1 MSSTEKII
9 QLGDIIK
16 IIDPVNE
23 ILNENTFIID
33 YIDDTQLRLINVET
47 LGLITLKIEDGIVG
61 NGTITNII
69 LLSRSDEKGYAKQ
82 NGLLPGTWV
91 NILFDYTAPLII
103 TAEITNLEED
113 MIELKTFPG
122 GDILYINFGYK
133 GIPLD
138 LPIKN
143 IEIREKPE
151 KYEAA
156 ETPALEQ
163 PEAAETPALEQP
175 EATETQAIEQPEPEK
190 FEEPTNV
197 RTQLR
202 EIILKADQIRFGN
215 EELGTVVQYVDVGKS
230 KERYSIEDQTTD
242 LLDDLLSTIPN
253 IQRTESVLGNI
264 HTMIERF
271 KQLREQFSRFDKNG
285 NVTPIQNKARF
296 KPLEKYYQSFS
307 VPLLWIL
314 PIVKNNKKLY
324 DIDVGEE
331 DAQNLYSLQESLEE
345 MKEIIDN
352 YKTNTIVV
360 QNNKYASLFYDLNPY
375 FTPFDSLNDE
385 VNNEIIEKPVQCD
398 LTVLINNSGDNF
410 SYTSKKNNIYS
421 KRFLMG
427 KYNTGLTNLEA
438 SNFSGNQ
445 MTTTRNNLTN
455 PDIMSI
461 QSFIILPE
469 PVIRYSR
476 IHLPSTSLIDKSNLN
491 MCIFNYWNIFTKNA
505 QVKTVIIDDI
515 SEDLEFTDTL
525 MGYKLTYKDKL
536 IRPQIWGAKL
546 KEKTKKAVLAHEI
559 YVLYPTLRKM
569 INESHLEEIYY
580 TPKRKFEELGF
591 ANNIKEYV
599 LNASRE
605 DQEEFNKQELYEKFV
620 QTITPK
626 IKTLFQLM
634 KKYMNNQMS
643 VVDIVS
649 YLEPF
654 MVYSDNL
661 TYMQYKDMVS
671 FIDTKI
677 SEYNTKYINHSA
689 RFQELKKIKFSIPVM
704 SNPFSLY
711 NLLEY
716 NTKVTFLAN
725 YNITSNDIFTLNQS
739 ELLRVLSLKDCAK
752 LYTFYLSMQNI
763 KLMFPDDF
771 NSVFENNKKE
781 IEKSMKDVQDSCKTI
796 IVAKFYTSE
805 EELLLDNNKEIF
817 FDKKYDKTQYSFL
830 DDYEKEMENMDP
842 DKFVTFLVAKISE
855 KLKMNEQ
862 DSNYTAETL
871 IYGAKKILD
880 GQYAILY
887 NFYQMNEENEK
898 YLYYVRKNNVWELD
912 ESIDENVKS
921 DIPNVLC
928 NVQPNCISVPAKI
941 DETCENIELNKLELQ
956 NNTMNDILSQF
967 DEQYFVSLKEFQE
980 KMAKNLENYK
990 NIFDMLIQIE
1000 NNTTMKYNDRMYN
1013 LGLDLLHVSSQIV
1026 SPYAKLLEFILGQS
1040 NFIKIQSD
1048 IVKFATNCTRPA
1060 VGNETKHWLYCNKTG
1075 VELLPTFRYD
1085 MANAYLIDPL
1095 KYYDYVQK
1103 LIKDLDA
1110 QKSDDGDYWVDKY
1123 TGRNIIY
1130 VGYSAEEGYNQ
1141 GFRVSTRDVLEKEA
1155 GESIIPS
1162 NQTIKYTSAEMIAI
1176 NNIINTISVSMGI
1189 NLTNIEAQKEFIISN
1204 VTERIKTTLETKEL
1218 YKTKIIEMANK
1229 GVSIPSYNVLYNSTL
1244 LYYTFGMFL
1253 IAVQTN
1259 IPSIQTKKTFPG
1271 CVKSF
1276 SGYPFDGE
1284 GDMSSLNYLACIV
1297 YKIRS
1302 PVDPWSALARMKEQ
1316 SIASKI
1322 KNAVDNLL
1330 GLQNVKMKMDE
1341 KTLYLLTE
1349 TTNTIPTEH
1358 DVVNWRHFLPPLTPF
1373 KITHLINIST
1383 EFKNELVEDLKQG
1396 RRKQTEKIGMIES
1409 KNIQFSLAIQEEI
1422 YNVLRKKQLLLSKSS
1437 GEPYIENSCCNEN
1450 TMTTIQY
1457 FEKEAPHII
1466 EYNNIV
1472 NENSNRL
1479 LDIRFYSEAN
1489 TFSTNIN
1496 TKKKFPPINKEF
1508 EEVTIYTGFIQ
1519 FCHFKNLIPIG
1530 EDLLPFCNEKP
1541 DYINKTDSMLD
1552 MMQKLKNNG
1561 KNYTDKTFTRLLQM
1575 IARKNMYPID
1585 TNPPISSSIQRL
1597 TDTLEHSIDEM
1608 IDPELVSKMKTSID
1622 TFDIAT
1628 ASTTKEVKDLN
1639 NFLIR
1644 NIELMKAEIVNH
1656 ISKNKGSIT
1665 EKEIKMMKSFIVEMT
1680 VWADNKSNKIS
1691 NDSLYNS
1698 VDYYKTFIK
1707 NLAVVYPNI
1716 LLNKVEYEEVKIPT
1730 YWNLS
1735 QNHTRDIKK
1744 IIKNHYEGFKPFYN
1758 DKSLYNILVKIN
1770 LSSVNFLKLVDETP
1784 SFTSIKYKDTE
1795 WKPVFDERTS
1805 KFLFEYYL
1813 FRIMVY
1819 YIELSEE
1826 ADMVVKERIETDT
1839 FEDTGETNVIRG
1851 NIKGLKEKVSKLLLC
1866 FIKMMSSYKNT
1877 VDFSYEKIQDTVFK
1891 LKEKEKNMITDRLQ
1905 MKSDEEREIDTLLK
1919 KNKLGDWSKG
1929 LQKGLVEYDKDYYD
1943 KEKEFRENIQEF
1955 EEITQKG
1962 NREYEREDFEE
1973 MRDEIFEQKKNAEE
1987 IDKDVF
1993 DMSFMTDDYTDGNY
2007 YQDPEEENYN
2017 DYD

>member
-9 QLGDIIK
+9 QLGDVIK

-23 ILNENTFIID
+23 ILNENTFLID
-33 YIDDTQLRLINVET
+33 YIDETQLRIINVET
-47 LGLITLKIEDGIVG
+47 LGLITLKIENGIVG

-69 LLSRSDEKGYAKQ
+69 LLSRSSEKGYAKQ

-91 NILFDYTAPLII
+91 NILFDYSAPLII

-113 MIELKTFPG
+113 MIELKTFPE

-151 KYEAA
+151 K
-156 ETPALEQ
+156 
-163 PEAAETPALEQP
+163 
-175 EATETQAIEQPEPEK
+175 PEK
-190 FEEPTNV
+190 PELVSEKSEAYEIPPPLEKSDAISEAPEIQTLGEAPEIEAPHI
-197 RTQLR
+197 TAQIR
-202 EIILKADQIRFGN
+202 EIILKADQIRFGK

-253 IQRTESVLGNI
+253 IQRTESVLKNI

-271 KQLREQFSRFDKNG
+271 KQLREQFSRFDNG

-296 KPLEKYYQSFS
+296 KPLEKYYQSFQ

-331 DAQNLYSLQESLEE
+331 DTQNLFSLQESLEE
-345 MKEIIDN
+345 MTEIIDN

-360 QNNKYASLFYDLNPY
+360 QNNKYASLFFDLNPY
-375 FTPFDSLNDE
+375 FTPFTSLDE
-385 VNNEIIEKPVQCD
+385 VNNEIITEKPVQCD
-398 LTVLINNSGDNF
+398 LTVLINNSGDYF

-421 KRFLMG
+421 KKFLMG

-461 QSFIILPE
+461 ESFIILPE

-476 IHLPSTSLIDKSNLN
+476 IHLPSTSLLDKANLN
-491 MCIFNYWNIFTKNA
+491 MCIFNYWNIFTKNT

-546 KEKTKKAVLAHEI
+546 KEKTKQAVLAHEI
-559 YVLYPTLRKM
+559 YVLYPTLRKL

-591 ANNIKEYV
+591 ANNIKEFV
-599 LNASRE
+599 LNPSRE
-605 DQEEFNKQELYEKFV
+605 DQLEFNKQELYEKFI

-654 MVYSDNL
+654 MVYADNL

-671 FIDTKI
+671 FVNTKI
-677 SEYNTKYINHSA
+677 SEYNTKYVNLSM
-689 RFQELKKIKFSIPVM
+689 RFQEIKKIKFAIPII

-711 NLLEY
+711 NLVEDK
-716 NTKVTFLAN
+716 TSFLN
-725 YNITSNDIFTLNQS
+725 SYDINSKAVFTLNQS
-739 ELLRVLSLKDCAK
+739 EILRVLTLKDCAK

-763 KLMFPDDF
+763 KLMFPDEF
-771 NSVFENNKKE
+771 NSVFENKRE
-781 IEKSMKDVQDSCKTI
+781 IEKSMKDVQENCKNI
-796 IVAKFYTSE
+796 IISKFYTSE
-805 EELLLDNNKEIF
+805 EDLLLDNNKQIF
-817 FDKKYDKTQYSFL
+817 FDKKYDKTQYSFI
-830 DDYEKEMENMDP
+830 DDYAKEMENMDP
-842 DKFVTFLVAKISE
+842 DNFVSFLVGKISE
-855 KLKMNEQ
+855 KMKMNEN
-862 DSNYTAETL
+862 DANYMAETL
-871 IYGAKKILD
+871 IYGAKRVLD

-887 NFYQMNEENEK
+887 NFYQMNGENEK
-898 YLYYVRKNNVWELD
+898 YVYYVRKNNTWEID
-912 ESIDENVKS
+912 ASIDENVKS

-928 NVQPNCISVPAKI
+928 NTQPNCISVPAKI
-941 DETCENIELNKLELQ
+941 DETCENMELNKLEIQ
-956 NNTMNDILSQF
+956 NNTMNEMLSQF

-980 KMAKNLENYK
+980 KMARNLDNYK

-1000 NNTTMKYNDRMYN
+1000 NNTTMKYNDRMYQ
-1013 LGLDLLHVSSQIV
+1013 LGLDLLHVATQIV
-1026 SPYAKLLEFILGQS
+1026 SPYAKLLDFILGQS

-1048 IVKFATNCTRPA
+1048 IVKFTSICTRPA

-1075 VELLPTFRYD
+1075 VELLPTFKYD
-1085 MANAYLIDPL
+1085 MAYAYLMDPL
-1095 KYYDYVQK
+1095 KYYDYVQQ
-1103 LIKDLDA
+1103 LIKDLDS

-1130 VGYSAEEGYNQ
+1130 VGYSDEEGYNQ

-1162 NQTIKYTSAEMIAI
+1162 NQTIKYTSPEMIAI
-1176 NNIINTISVSMGI
+1176 NNIVNTISVSMGI

-1218 YKTKIIEMANK
+1218 YKIKIIEMANK
-1229 GVSIPSYNVLYNSTL
+1229 GVSIPSYDVLYNSTL

-1253 IAVQTN
+1253 IALQTN

-1276 SGYPFDGE
+1276 TGYPFDGE

-1322 KNAVDNLL
+1322 KSAVDNLL
-1330 GLQNVKMKMDE
+1330 GLQNVKMKINE

-1349 TTNTIPTEH
+1349 TTNTVPSEH
-1358 DVVNWRHFLPPLTPF
+1358 DVVNWRHFLPPLSPF
-1373 KITHLINIST
+1373 KITHLINISS

-1396 RRKQTEKIGMIES
+1396 RRKQTEKIGIIES

-1422 YNVLRKKQLLLSKSS
+1422 YDVLTKKALLLTKAS

-1450 TMTTIQY
+1450 NMTTIQY

-1489 TFSTNIN
+1489 TFSTNVN
-1496 TKKKFPPINKEF
+1496 TKKKFPPINNEF

-1541 DYINKTDSMLD
+1541 DYINKTDSILD

-1561 KNYTDKTFTRLLQM
+1561 KNYTDKTFTRLLQI

-1597 TDTLEHSIDEM
+1597 TDTLERSIDEM

-1628 ASTTKEVKDLN
+1628 ETTTKEVKDLN
-1639 NFLIR
+1639 NYLIR
-1644 NIELMKAEIVNH
+1644 NIELMKTEIVNH

-1665 EKEIKMMKSFIVEMT
+1665 EKEIKMMKNFIVEMT
-1680 VWADNKSNKIS
+1680 VWADNKPTKIS

-1716 LLNKVEYEEVKIPT
+1716 LLNKVEYEEVKIPV
-1730 YWNLS
+1730 YWKLS

-1744 IIKNHYEGFKPFYN
+1744 IIKSHYEGFKQFYN

-1770 LSSVNFLKLVDETP
+1770 SSSAIFLKLVDETP

-1813 FRIMVY
+1813 FRIMMY

-1826 ADMVVKERIETDT
+1826 ADMVVKEKIDT
-1839 FEDTGETNVIRG
+1839 PFEDIGDTNVIRG
-1851 NIKGLKEKVSKLLLC
+1851 DIKGLKEKVSKLLLC

-1891 LKEKEKNMITDRLQ
+1891 LKEKEKNMLTDRLQ

-1929 LQKGLVEYDKDYYD
+1929 LQRGLVEYDKDYYD

-1955 EEITQKG
+1955 EEMTKKG
-1962 NREYEREDFEE
+1962 NREYQLEDFEE
-1973 MRDEIFEQKKNAEE
+1973 MRDEIFEEKKNAEE
-1987 IDKDVF
+1987 IDRDAF